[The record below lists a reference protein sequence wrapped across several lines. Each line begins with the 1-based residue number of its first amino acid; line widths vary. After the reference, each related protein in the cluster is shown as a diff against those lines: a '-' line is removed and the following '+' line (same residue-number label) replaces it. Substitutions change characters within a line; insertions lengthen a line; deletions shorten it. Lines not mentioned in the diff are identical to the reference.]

1 MSAGT
6 NAECPLCY
14 GRGGARVPTGTGT
27 RWAKCPRC
35 FPLRDAINEAEI
47 ARVAREDALR
57 RYVTGNQNVLAYN
70 ACRRLGYTPQQLA
83 AAVAPHPQ
91 EELF

>member
-6 NAECPLCY
+6 NAECPLCH
-14 GRGGARVPTGTGT
+14 GRGGTRVPTGTGT

-35 FPLRDAINEAEI
+35 FPLRGRE
-47 ARVAREDALR
+47 VAREDALR